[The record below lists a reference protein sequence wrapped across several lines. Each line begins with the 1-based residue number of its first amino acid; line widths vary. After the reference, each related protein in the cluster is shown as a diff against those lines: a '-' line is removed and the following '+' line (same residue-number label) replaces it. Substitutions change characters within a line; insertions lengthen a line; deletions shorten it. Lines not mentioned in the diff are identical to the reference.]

1 MHNSNLSGP
10 ANSLL
15 LNIFHLKNI
24 YNIKVAV
31 PNDGPIIKKLNEIE
45 LIMKYFYQDIGFYQR
60 SYLI

>member
-15 LNIFHLKNI
+15 LNIFHLKKI

-31 PNDGPIIKKLNEIE
+31 PNDGPIIKKLNEIGVDYE
-45 LIMKYFYQDIGFYQR
+45 IFYQDIGFLPK